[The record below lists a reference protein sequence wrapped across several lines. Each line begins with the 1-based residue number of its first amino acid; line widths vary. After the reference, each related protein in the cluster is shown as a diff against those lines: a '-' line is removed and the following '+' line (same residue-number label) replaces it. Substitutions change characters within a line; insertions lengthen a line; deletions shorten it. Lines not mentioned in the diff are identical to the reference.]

1 MSAHPS
7 SVAVQAK
14 EIDRLDASKGPG
26 DVSSYRLFQLISP
39 SLPIGGFTY
48 SQGLEWAV
56 EASWVTNRSAMED
69 WMSNM
74 LFNSVATLELPVIE
88 RLYHAVQ
95 SADTTQIQHYS
106 EKLVCSRET
115 KELRAEEKQRGLAL
129 NTLLNKLDI
138 KVDGVELSDYPKN
151 QLLGLCVAAVHW
163 NIELNELKKG
173 YLWSWAENLVMAGVK
188 LVPLGQTDGQIALI
202 NLSDRFSEALAIAEQ
217 TEDWMIGSFTPSVSI
232 ASSLHETQY
241 TRLFRS

>member
-1 MSAHPS
+1 MPKSA
-7 SVAVQAK
+7 
-14 EIDRLDASKGPG
+14 ILTD
-26 DVSSYRLFQLISP
+26 DVSTYRLFQLISP

-56 EASWVTNRSAMED
+56 EANWVTDRSSMEQ
-69 WMSNM
+69 WLNNI
-74 LFNSVATLELPVIE
+74 LFGSVGTLELPILD
-88 RLYHAVQ
+88 RLYVAIKAKD
-95 SADTTQIQHYS
+95 SAQIQYLS
-106 EKLVCSRET
+106 QVLYCSRET

-129 NTLLNKLDI
+129 NTLLKRLGI
-138 KVDGVELSDYPKN
+138 EVDGVELSDYPAN

-163 NIELNELKKG
+163 NIDLMDLKKG
-173 YLWSWAENLVMAGVK
+173 YLWSWSENLVMAGVK
-188 LVPLGQTDGQIALI
+188 LIPLGQTDGQIALL
-202 NLSDRFSEALAIAEQ
+202 NLSEQFSKALQIAKQ

>member
-1 MSAHPS
+1 MGAYAN
-7 SVAVQAK
+7 VALEPVSEPK
-14 EIDRLDASKGPG
+14 SNN

-56 EASWVTNRSAMED
+56 EAGWVKNRSSMEQ
-69 WMSNM
+69 WLANM
-74 LFNSVATLELPVIE
+74 LFSSVATLELPIIDRLYQAIQAQDSTLIHDLSE
-88 RLYHAVQ
+88 RLV
-95 SADTTQIQHYS
+95 S
-106 EKLVCSRET
+106 SRET

-129 NTLLNKLDI
+129 NTLLSRLEI
-138 KVDGVELSDYPKN
+138 RVDGVVLDDFSPN

-163 NIELNELKKG
+163 NINVDELKKG

-188 LVPLGQTDGQIALI
+188 LVPLGQTDGQLALI
-202 NLSDRFSEALAIAEQ
+202 NLSDQFSKALEIEKQ